1 MLGIGGNHEEAD
13 EHYEKTPN
21 CQNENRARYCTEVR
35 PVFLLVCLVGIWGI
49 AANYFVGHWEYVW
62 SANLSLAIAVIGAVG
77 ALFSAFAYT
86 D

>member
-1 MLGIGGNHEEAD
+1 MNIMRKRQTA
-13 EHYEKTPN
+13 KTKIA
-21 CQNENRARYCTEVR
+21 RATALKYGLF
-35 PVFLLVCLVGIWGI
+35 FLLVCLVGIWGI